1 MVFLLHSSP
10 EKSCKGNSGAAAQV
24 TFANATVAEAVCL
37 GVAGPRGV
45 AGALKAGVS
54 PRLRLA
60 PLPESK
66 FAALARLLEG
76 LTHQKSSAL
85 AELVA
90 GPPSFKGVLKET

>member
-1 MVFLLHSSP
+1 MP
-10 EKSCKGNSGAAAQV
+10 
-24 TFANATVAEAVCL
+24 
-37 GVAGPRGV
+37 PRGV

-54 PRLRLA
+54 PHLRLA

-76 LTHQKSSAL
+76 LTQQKSSAL
-85 AELVA
+85 AEFVA